1 MKVVVNLDLEQDKWV
16 DSRKRELGLKRREYV
31 LRNLVREAMILQD
44 QANELAFEQSR
55 DSKEVE
61 A

>member
-31 LRNLVREAMILQD
+31 LRNLVRDAMLLEQKFVD
-44 QANELAFEQSR
+44 ERFELAKDEGL
-55 DSKEVE
+55 V
-61 A
+61 